1 MKDEKQEDLEGLYYF
16 CNVFCYGVL
25 TGCKKKDKES
35 KEAAVGNS
43 GNQINVDSFNAP
55 GGQSENEETDLEIGK
70 EKSDTIII
78 VIDWNI
84 IKIDDNECGSIDEMK
99 NQIVKSGCKKIDLQ
113 HTNANKQTLDE
124 VVDVLK
130 EIESTLEIDVNY
142 N

>member
-1 MKDEKQEDLEGLYYF
+1 MKSKKIWKAYIIF
-16 CNVFCYGVL
+16 VMCFAMVFSL

-35 KEAAVGNS
+35 KEDAVGNS
-43 GNQINVDSFNAP
+43 GNQINEDSFNAH

-113 HTNANKQTLDE
+113 HTNANKHTLDE

>member
-1 MKDEKQEDLEGLYYF
+1 MKSKKIWKAYIIF
-16 CNVFCYGVL
+16 VMCFAMVFSL

-35 KEAAVGNS
+35 KEAAVGYS